1 MVSCSPFH
9 PRRVTALALLVGA
22 TLATPALAVPG
33 NYQIVQTGSTN
44 QSYSAF
50 GANNS
55 GNHTFNIP
63 APVSINPFSSYN
75 TGSGTLNSVTVRWDH
90 TLSFSGTAGSAG
102 GGINAGGGGNS
113 FINSINYNGS
123 GNGNSASAGPNQA
136 ISFPTTTW
144 CGSNPCDYTFTAAN
158 AGVTFDPNLW
168 AAVSGN
174 FVYNVEST
182 NQVSAGWG
190 NIVSGLLSMNSLA
203 TVTYAYY
210 GDPVPAN
217 VPLAPSTALLG
228 LGLAAIGLSR
238 RARQGSTSCPS
249 QA

>member
-1 MVSCSPFH
+1 MVSASPFH
-9 PRRVTALALLVGA
+9 PRWVTALALLAGA

-55 GNHTFNIP
+55 GSHNFNTP

-90 TLSFSGTAGSAG
+90 TMSFSGTTGSGAG
-102 GGINAGGGGNS
+102 GISFGGGGTAY
-113 FINSINYNGS
+113 INSIGYS
-123 GNGNSASAGPNQA
+123 GDGNSNGTSGGPNQA
-136 ISFPTTTW
+136 VSFPTTIW

-158 AGVTFDPNLW
+158 AGVTYDPNIWTVLSGNSVYTVTSTN
-168 AAVSGN
+168 AVSG
-174 FVYNVEST
+174 SWT
-182 NQVSAGWG
+182 
-190 NIVSGLLSMNSLA
+190 NIVSGLVSMNSLA